1 MSESPTSIIMDI
13 SMRAMGGFEATRAIH
28 AALPKAKSILHTI
41 HKTAELVRI
50 GLARRRHGL
59 RVKN

>member
-1 MSESPTSIIMDI
+1 MDI